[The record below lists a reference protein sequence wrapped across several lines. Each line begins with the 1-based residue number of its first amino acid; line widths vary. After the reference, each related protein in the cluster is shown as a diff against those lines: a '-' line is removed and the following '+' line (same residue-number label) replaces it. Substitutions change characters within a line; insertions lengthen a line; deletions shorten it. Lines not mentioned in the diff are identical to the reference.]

1 MLLLQDTAG
10 LKELIG
16 KTARLTFHEVH
27 PTISA
32 SEARQTRV
40 PSGYRIYEGGAREEG
55 AQLLRET
62 PVVRGDELVDAQP
75 AFDSRT
81 NEPVISFRFNNSGAR
96 KFGNFT
102 KDHVISRSPSSS
114 TIR

>member
-1 MLLLQDTAG
+1 MGTAEAQIVREGRERILVQVPGLQDTAG

-55 AQLLRET
+55 PSFCAKPRSCAAMSWSMRNRPST
-62 PVVRGDELVDAQP
+62 AAP
-75 AFDSRT
+75 T
-81 NEPVISFRFNNSGAR
+81 NR
-96 KFGNFT
+96 
-102 KDHVISRSPSSS
+102 
-114 TIR
+114 